1 MNRTNTTCLLAAG
14 LVTLSSFDLG
24 AGDLAVQPVV
34 AARTKQIISVDGHQF
49 KDLNGNGQLDPYEDW
64 RLPVAKRIDDLLA
77 RMTVDEKAGMM
88 LIDSVNAGCGGVLT
102 PQSSAE
108 IADQNMT
115 RAILRNTVTMKPV
128 CSGEARPGGFG
139 GGQVS
144 PTEMAT
150 FTNAVQELR
159 ERTRLGIPM
168 LFKSNARNHIDPDS
182 RFGISEAAGAF
193 TAFPKEAG
201 LAAAALGQEA
211 LRTGRTP
218 ANGDMLVIRDFA
230 RVMGAEWRSVGL
242 RGMYG
247 YMADLGTEPRW
258 FRIQET
264 FTENADLAA
273 NIIRTL
279 VQTLQGVAVRDGTS
293 VTPVSAVA
301 LTVKHFPGGGPQ
313 EDGLDPHYTFGKQ
326 QVYGS
331 EAGFAYHLKPFRAA
345 IDAGV
350 SAIMPYYGVPTAGRD
365 SNGEPVSLR
374 YDGAVYDQTGFAFSK
389 QIVSGLLRAKLGF
402 QGYVNSDTGIIND
415 RAWGLEKKSV
425 PERVAA
431 AVNGGVD
438 VLSGFHDKKVI
449 LDLLQR
455 GLLPEASLDEA
466 VRRLLKEQFQLGL
479 FENPYVDAAKAAGAI
494 GNEGNRAVALDLQR
508 KSLVL
513 LRNAGEGS
521 ARKPLPLKPRA
532 KIYIAGNLTKA
543 GIEKYGFT
551 VTDGNAAIDGVRP
564 SATGHDYALISVT
577 ALADQKATGTYRSDD
592 PATGLN
598 PAYRNPLTNKPWG
611 SQDRCVDPSGF
622 AEGASGAKP
631 ACIDAG
637 MRFGGVF
644 PWEAS
649 NLSFTSMAASK
660 SWSLQ
665 PNLATIQAIM
675 RETGAINTILIIYFR
690 HPYVLDKASGML
702 DAGAILANF
711 GISDPALMDVLSGKV
726 NPQGRLPYALANNLE
741 AIAKKRPD
749 RPGYAEADTL
759 YEFGFGLSY
768 GKESESR

>member
-1 MNRTNTTCLLAAG
+1 MNIRYPAGFLAVGALTLVGVNLAAG
-14 LVTLSSFDLG
+14 DPPI
-24 AGDLAVQPVV
+24 QPVL
-34 AARTKQIISVDGHQF
+34 AARAKQIITLDGYQF
-49 KDLNGNGQLDPYEDW
+49 KDLNGNGRLDPYEDW
-64 RLPVAKRIDDLLA
+64 RLPVAKRIDDLVA

-88 LIDSVNAGCGGVLT
+88 LIDSVNAGCGGRLPPEAAT
-102 PQSSAE
+102 Q
-108 IADQNMT
+108 IGDQNMT
-115 RAILRNTVTMKPV
+115 RTILRNTVTTTPV
-128 CSGEARPGGFG
+128 CSGQARPGGFG
-139 GGQVS
+139 GGEVS
-144 PTEMAT
+144 PTELAN

-182 RFGISEAAGAF
+182 RFGISEGAGAF

-211 LRTGRTP
+211 LRTGKTP
-218 ANGDMLVIRDFA
+218 TNGDMSVIRQFA
-230 RVMGAEWRSVGL
+230 GVMGAEWRAVGL

-247 YMADLGTEPRW
+247 YMADLATEPRW
-258 FRIQET
+258 FRVQET
-264 FTENADLAA
+264 FTENADLAS

-279 VQTLQGVAVRDGTS
+279 VQTLQGDAVRDGTS
-293 VTPVSAVA
+293 VTPASAVA

-313 EDGLDPHYTFGKQ
+313 EEGLDPHYTFGKQ

-345 IDAGV
+345 IEAGA

-365 SNGEPVSLR
+365 SKGAPASLT
-374 YDGAVYDQTGFAFSK
+374 YDGVVYGQTGFAFSK
-389 QIVSGLLRAKLGF
+389 QIVSDLLRAKLGF
-402 QGYVNSDTGIIND
+402 QGYVNSDTGVIND
-415 RAWGLEKKSV
+415 RAWGLEKKTV
-425 PERVAA
+425 PERIAA

-449 LDLLQR
+449 LDLLQQ
-455 GLLPEASLDEA
+455 GLLREPRLDEA

-479 FENPYVDAAKAAGAI
+479 FENPYVNAAKATDAI
-494 GNEGNRAVALDLQR
+494 GNERSHAVAMDIQR
-508 KSLVL
+508 KSIVL
-513 LRNAGEGS
+513 LRNTGETS
-521 ARKPLPLKPRA
+521 AQKPLPLKPKARV
-532 KIYIAGNLTKA
+532 YIAGNLTKA
-543 GIEKYGFT
+543 GIEKYEFA

-564 SATGHDYALISVT
+564 SATGADYALISVT
-577 ALADQKATGTYRSDD
+577 ALADQKAAGIYRSDD

-598 PAYRNPLTNKPWG
+598 PAHLNPLTNKPWG
-611 SQDRCVDPSGF
+611 SQDRCVDSAAY

-644 PWEAS
+644 PWEAG

-660 SWSLQ
+660 SWSVQ
-665 PNLATIQAIM
+665 PSLTTIQAII
-675 RETGAINTILIIYFR
+675 REAGASNTILVIYFR

-711 GISDPALMDVLSGKV
+711 GISEPALMDVLSGKV
-726 NPQGRLPYALANNLE
+726 KPQGRLPFSLANNLD
-741 AIAKKRPD
+741 AIIKKSPD
-749 RPGYAEADTL
+749 YAGYSKADTL
-759 YEFGFGLSY
+759 YGFGFGLSY
-768 GKESESR
+768 